1 MGRVYLALQFDT
13 EDFITPEADDI
24 LLDIISIL
32 DQFNVKGSFCLV
44 GEKARVLERRG
55 RLDVLEALRKHD
67 VAYQSNFHSTHPV
80 ISEYLK
86 DKGWDEGI
94 EVFKRH
100 EGPGLEYLKRLFG
113 VAPSAFIQPGGS
125 WAPQAPYA
133 MREMGVPLYV
143 DGIFQEY
150 PVWFCGSLCFK
161 AAMSFPEHSTLAD
174 LNMLKSRFEE
184 IYSNKV
190 GGGLITVFTHP
201 CMFVTEEFWDAVNFS
216 HGRNPPPGEL
226 ATPRLRSREKVKE
239 SLQVFQAF
247 ISFILNHGVKTVTFR
262 EAAELFR
269 EPEERKA
276 DRDQIQVLAS
286 RASKHNDWQVVD
298 DVSVSPAEMLRLFTG
313 LVADLFQEGFEP
325 EAEPIRFTLGP
336 TLRTP
341 GENAAGNIGIKDIL
355 EVSLLA
361 KSFMETR
368 GEVPPAISKN
378 GITYGPGFILEVSA
392 KTVSHYLK
400 HGSLPDSVE
409 ALGLPNVPE
418 VVQRWDLVKRINE
431 QWKWVIFPVGF
442 KSRIIEDLTLMQA
455 WSMRP
460 AVSLESGKQAESPS
474 ET

>member
-67 VAYQSNFHSTHPV
+67 VAYQSNLHSMHPV
-80 ISEYLK
+80 VSEYLK
-86 DKGWDEGI
+86 DKGWDEGV
-94 EVFKRH
+94 EEFKRR

-125 WAPQAPYA
+125 WAPEAPYA

-143 DGIFQEY
+143 DGIFQES
-150 PVWFCGSLCFK
+150 PVWFCGSLCFR

-174 LNMLKSRFEE
+174 LNTLKSRFEE
-184 IYSNKV
+184 IYSPKV
-190 GGGLITVFTHP
+190 DGGLITVFTHP

-216 HGRNPPPGEL
+216 HGRNPPMEKLFAP
-226 ATPRLRSREKVKE
+226 PLRSRDKVEE
-239 SLQVFQAF
+239 SLKVFQAF
-247 ISFILNHGVKTVTFR
+247 ISFILDHDVKTVTFR
-262 EAAELFR
+262 EVAELFR
-269 EPEERKA
+269 EPRERKVN
-276 DRDQIQVLAS
+276 RDQVQVLAN

-298 DVSVSPAEMLRLFTG
+298 DLSVSPAEMLRLFTG
-313 LVADLFQEGFEP
+313 LITDHFKVGFEP

-336 TLRTP
+336 TLRVP
-341 GENAAGNIGIKDIL
+341 EENAAGKIGIRDIL
-355 EVSLLA
+355 EISLLA
-361 KSFMETR
+361 KNFMETR
-368 GEVPPAISKN
+368 GEVPPAVSKN
-378 GITYGPGFILEVSA
+378 GSNYGPGFILEVSA
-392 KTVSHYLK
+392 KTVSHYCK
-400 HGSLPDSVE
+400 HGSLPNSVE

-418 VVQRWDLVKRINE
+418 VVQRWGLSKRIDE

-442 KSRIIEDLTLMQA
+442 KSRIIENLTLMQA
-455 WSMRP
+455 WTMRP
-460 AVSLESGKQAESPS
+460 AVLMESGKQAEGPS
-474 ET
+474 KT